1 MDVVVREDE
10 LVQRV
15 RGLVPA
21 AALPVLVRRRVDR
34 LWADPVY
41 RAEQEAEMRFLLEHT
56 SRAGEVADLARGYCE
71 HAMLRSYLRW
81 HPRAITRQPVSG
93 VAWLTSGRDT
103 TRPVVLSFLH
113 HARYDGLFAS
123 LARHGADLDIL
134 TLPDALEPD
143 APAQIRQHVRVVRR
157 GGRMVPTTGGTA
169 AIVGAMRP
177 GSVWAIASDVPGR
190 TPVEFLGRK
199 VLGSFG
205 AARIAFLTDSPVVLV
220 TSHRADPG
228 LDPGLSAAS
237 RLQVHAPLEPR
248 DFAGP
253 AELLAEILRRHGE
266 AVLAWPEALDNPR
279 ARWGVPMAG
288 NDPVGAAP
296 LGSVAQCLHR

>member
-1 MDVVVREDE
+1 MVRSDD

-21 AALPVLVRRRVDR
+21 AALPGLVRRRVER

-41 RAEQEAEMRFLLEHT
+41 RAEQQAEMRFLLEHT
-56 SRAGEVADLARGYCE
+56 ARADEVARLARGYCE
-71 HAMLRSYLRW
+71 DAMLRGYLRW
-81 HPRAITRQPVSG
+81 HPRAITRQPVDG
-93 VAWLTSGRDT
+93 AHWLTTRRDT
-103 TRPVVLSFLH
+103 SRPVVLSFVH

-143 APAQIRQHVRVVRR
+143 APAPIRQHVRVVRR
-157 GGRMVPTTGGTA
+157 GGRMVPTTGGTE
-169 AIVGAMRP
+169 AIIAAMRP

-190 TPVEFLGRK
+190 TPVEFLGRE

-220 TSHRADPG
+220 TSHRVV
-228 LDPGLSAAS
+228 PGLSLGS

-253 AELLAEILRRHGE
+253 GDLLAEILRRHGE

-279 ARWGVPMAG
+279 ARWGVPMTG
-288 NDPVGAAP
+288 NDLGAVAR

>member
-1 MDVVVREDE
+1 MREDE

-21 AALPVLVRRRVDR
+21 SALPGLVRRRVAR

-41 RAEQEAEMRFLLEHT
+41 REKQEAEMRFLLEHT
-56 SRAGEVADLARGYCE
+56 SRAGEVAELARGYAE

-81 HPRAITRQPVSG
+81 HPRAITRQPVAG
-93 VAWLTSGRDT
+93 VEWLTSRRDT
-103 TRPVVLSFLH
+103 ARPLVLSFLH
-113 HARYDGLFAS
+113 HGRYDGLFAS

-143 APAQIRQHVRVVRR
+143 APVQIRQHVRVVRR
-157 GGRMVPTTGGTA
+157 GGRMVPTTGGTD

-190 TPVEFLGRK
+190 TPVQFLGRE

-220 TSHRADPG
+220 TSHRDG
-228 LDPGLSAAS
+228 SGLSAGS

-288 NDPVGAAP
+288 NDPVAAAP